1 MGKGY
6 AFCYFRDMANHVTHN
21 SVDSIDETDIK
32 PRSKNWWDYLMP
44 LVPKRVKSLFLV
56 FDRKV
61 DGAASFFLKHWGK
74 SRFMIAMSK
83 KAQYLGIERLWY
95 KGPKAFIYFFLFYL
109 IRDTILYIIIP
120 IFFASLTAS

>member
-1 MGKGY
+1 M
-6 AFCYFRDMANHVTHN
+6 THN